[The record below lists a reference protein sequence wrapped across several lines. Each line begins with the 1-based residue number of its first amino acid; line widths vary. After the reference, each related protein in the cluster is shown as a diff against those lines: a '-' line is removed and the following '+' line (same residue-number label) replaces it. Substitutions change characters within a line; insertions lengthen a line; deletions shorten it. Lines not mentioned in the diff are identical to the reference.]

1 MTAGLGSSPYRWY
14 APPRVSNRAQT
25 PNSMDPLSPELLA
38 LIKRRI
44 EEIERNIQLVKK
56 LLSGEEPVAKPRGTL
71 AMKPE
76 IPQGDE
82 GGARVIYGLF
92 DGEHMEGDDGQLYP
106 VPANYASKSKLVE
119 RDKLKLTIEA
129 DGSFVYKQI
138 SPADR
143 RRILGTFK
151 LDEAGSYVVEAEGKS
166 YRILLASVTFYRL
179 EPGDQV
185 TILLPTEGET
195 HWGAVENVMKPA
207 SQTTAASL
215 STETDLE
222 SSG

>member
-1 MTAGLGSSPYRWY
+1 
-14 APPRVSNRAQT
+14 
-25 PNSMDPLSPELLA
+25 MDPLSPELLA

-44 EEIERNIQLVKK
+44 EEIERNVQLVKK
-56 LLSGEEPVAKPRGTL
+56 LLSGEEPVAKARSTP
-71 AMKPE
+71 AVKPE
-76 IPQGDE
+76 LPQE
-82 GGARVIYGLF
+82 GAGGTRVIYGLF
-92 DGEHMEGDDGQLYP
+92 DGEHMEGDDSQLYP

-143 RRILGTFK
+143 RRVLGTFK
-151 LDEAGSYVVEAEGKS
+151 LDEVGNYIVEAEGNS

-185 TILLPTEGET
+185 TILLPTEGDAR
-195 HWGAVENVMKPA
+195 WGAVENVMKPA
-207 SQTTAASL
+207 SQPTATHTL

>member
-1 MTAGLGSSPYRWY
+1 
-14 APPRVSNRAQT
+14 
-25 PNSMDPLSPELLA
+25 MDPLSPELLA
-38 LIKRRI
+38 LLKRRI
-44 EEIERNIQLVKK
+44 EEIERNVQLVKK
-56 LLSGEEPVAKPRGTL
+56 LLSGEEPMAKPRSTS
-71 AMKPE
+71 AIKPE
-76 IPQGDE
+76 IPQEDE

-92 DGEHMEGDDGQLYP
+92 DGEHMEGEDQQLYP

-143 RRILGTFK
+143 RRVLGTFK
-151 LDEAGSYVVEAEGKS
+151 LDETGGYVVEAEGKP
-166 YRILLASVTFYRL
+166 YRILLASVTFYRI

-185 TILLPTEGET
+185 TILLPTEGEA

-207 SQTTAASL
+207 GQTATVPPS